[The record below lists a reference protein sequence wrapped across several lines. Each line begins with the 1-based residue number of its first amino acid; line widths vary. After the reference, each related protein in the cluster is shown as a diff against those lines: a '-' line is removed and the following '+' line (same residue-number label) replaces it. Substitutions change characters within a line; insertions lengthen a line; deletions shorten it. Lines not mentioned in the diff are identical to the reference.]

1 MEILPNGEKIVYS
14 YDRSGNITHKVKIK
28 NETIKENINYQYDAS
43 GRLIK
48 EKCYDGTNFKYNYGY
63 KYNQS
68 GDILEKI
75 EYNISDVIISKEIY
89 NYSTT
94 NSSQLLSIN
103 KINTN
108 NEIIETKTITYL
120 EEDPFRPATYKNNNL
135 TWNGK
140 RLTSYGTNT
149 YKYNSEG
156 IRISKTTSEGE
167 YKYLLDG
174 NKIIKEIKPT
184 NKEIY
189 YHYDENEELVGFN
202 YNTKEYFYIRDITGN
217 ITNIIDSNGTIKVS
231 YEYDAWGKVIN
242 IDGDEDLIEINSY
255 LYKGYYYD
263 KETLLYYCKYRYYDP
278 EIRRWISM
286 DDVNYLDSET
296 INGVNLYAYCMN
308 NPVMCSDPSG
318 HLPKW
323 VQWVVGGLAIAGLV
337 VATVLTC
344 GVAGAGAAA
353 VGAAM
358 LTGGLVSA
366 GINVVDQL
374 SDGGEFNWT
383 ELAISTLSGTAYGLV
398 VGLTGGASCWAVVGK
413 FAVAGGTS
421 LLNSWN
427 ENATF
432 GETMKSL
439 GISLLVSGA
448 AQGAGYLAGK
458 FGPQLLSKIAPR
470 NPNHWITMGDIGSAL
485 WAIPAV
491 KTGVIRFVGG
501 VAGSIINNY

>member
-1 MEILPNGEKIVYS
+1 M
-14 YDRSGNITHKVKIK
+14 
-28 NETIKENINYQYDAS
+28 
-43 GRLIK
+43 
-48 EKCYDGTNFKYNYGY
+48 
-63 KYNQS
+63 
-68 GDILEKI
+68 
-75 EYNISDVIISKEIY
+75 YNISNEIISKEVY

-108 NEIIETKTITYL
+108 NGIIETKTITYL

-140 RLTSYGTNT
+140 RLTSYGINT

-174 NKIIKEIKPT
+174 NKIIKEIKPN

-189 YHYDENEELVGFN
+189 YHYDEKEELVGFN

-278 EIRRWISM
+278 EIRRWISI
-286 DDVNYLDSET
+286 DDIDYLDAKT

-308 NPVMCSDPSG
+308 NPISYSDPSG
-318 HLPKW
+318 NLPKW
-323 VQWVVGGLAIAGLV
+323 AAWLISGVAIVGGIVLC
-337 VATVLTC
+337 ATGVGGILGGVLI
-344 GVAGAGAAA
+344 GAGAGSLINGYVTEAN
-353 VGAAM
+353 
-358 LTGGLVSA
+358 GGDFTA
-366 GINVVDQL
+366 GYI
-374 SDGGEFNWT
+374 
-383 ELAISTLSGTAYGLV
+383 
-398 VGLTGGASCWAVVGK
+398 GGAIL
-413 FAVAGGTS
+413 GGFMWSRCRTR
-421 LLNSWN
+421 WN
-427 ENATF
+427 GF
-432 GETMKSL
+432 CRR
-439 GISLLVSGA
+439 V
-448 AQGAGYLAGK
+448 
-458 FGPQLLSKIAPR
+458 
-470 NPNHWITMGDIGSAL
+470 
-485 WAIPAV
+485 
-491 KTGVIRFVGG
+491 
-501 VAGSIINNY
+501 